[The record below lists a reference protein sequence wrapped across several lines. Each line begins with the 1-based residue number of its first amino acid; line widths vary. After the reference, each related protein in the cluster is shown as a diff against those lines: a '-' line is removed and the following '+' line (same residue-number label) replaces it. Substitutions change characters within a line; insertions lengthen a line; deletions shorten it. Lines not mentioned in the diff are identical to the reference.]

1 MPLVPTWPDILLR
14 LALATLAGAIIGW
27 NREAH
32 GRAAGMRTHLLVC
45 LAAAFSMVLANLLLT
60 TTGKATDSFVQTDVM
75 RLPLGIL
82 SGIGFIGGGAI
93 LHRGSLVLGVT
104 TAATLWF
111 VTVMGLCFGAGQLIL
126 GCIAFGIGLAALS
139 GLKWLEDRVKQQ
151 RTARLSLT
159 VEQERLGARDVEAAL
174 GQAGFRIVA
183 GAVTVQ
189 PAAGITVLRYDLRW
203 RGHLA
208 EAGPPQAIEKLFAA
222 PGVRQGDWAPR

>member
-45 LAAAFSMVLANLLLT
+45 LAAAFSMVLANQLLA
-60 TTGKATDSFVQTDVM
+60 TTGKAGDSFVRMDVM

-93 LHRGSLVLGVT
+93 LRRGSLVLGVT

-111 VTVMGLCFGAGQLIL
+111 VTVMGLCFGAAELIL
-126 GCIAFGIGLAALS
+126 GGIAFAIGLATLW
-139 GLKWLEDRVKQQ
+139 GLKWLEESVRQQ
-151 RTARLSLT
+151 RKARLSLT
-159 VEQERLGARDVEAAL
+159 VEQGRLGARDVEAAL
-174 GQAGFRIVA
+174 EQAGFRIVA
-183 GAVTVQ
+183 SSITVQ
-189 PAAGITVLRYDLRW
+189 PASGVSTLRYDLFW
-203 RGHLA
+203 RGYPADNGLPPAVETLLA
-208 EAGPPQAIEKLFAA
+208 V
-222 PGVRQGDWAPR
+222 PGVREGDWAPR